1 MLEEVF
7 QHYPNIKQAYNSKL
21 IEFPKS
27 KDNIPKVALMIK
39 LKPGTT
45 IKQRSI
51 LKNNLLNFAND
62 DSLIAFDAITFMD
75 DIEARMGMLD
85 FFNIAISL
93 VCFIL
98 GFF

>member
-1 MLEEVF
+1 MLEDSF
-7 QHYPNIKQAYNSKL
+7 LRYPKAKQAFYDNL

-27 KDNIPKVALMIK
+27 KDNIPKRALMIK

-62 DSLIAFDAITFMD
+62 DSLIAFDAITFME

-85 FFNIAISL
+85 FFSIAISL

>member
-1 MLEEVF
+1 MLEDAF
-7 QHYPNIKQAYNSKL
+7 SRYPKAKKAFAENL
-21 IEFPKS
+21 INFPKS
-27 KDNIPKVALMIK
+27 KDNIPKQALFIK
-39 LKPGTT
+39 LVPDST

-62 DSLIAFDAITFMD
+62 DSLIAFDAITFME

-85 FFNIAISL
+85 FFSIAISL